1 MITHTSPSWNLTPFR
16 TTCEQAKDRSQH
28 RAQYA
33 AGSGGDL
40 DLHSAIAK
48 GSFPLVRDL
57 LAQGVPIDTLNT
69 AHMTPLH
76 AAVDADNY
84 DIVELLL
91 QRGAEPNAVSKA
103 NGETP
108 IHLAKSPEIA
118 ELLINNKANMDARDE
133 WLLSPLHHAAKSGLG
148 DVVAVLLQHGAR
160 VDYYDGLHRTPLI
173 VAAFSG
179 HKECVEELASNGAN
193 LAAKDKSGRTA
204 LDLAKA
210 MGHTEVHKLLAE
222 MTKLLGDMG
231 GDAQS
236 LRALPAGSPARL
248 QRGSNNLPAQRPPS
262 SGLSPPTPF
271 PPFFQS
277 MPHPNPRLARKLERV
292 ETAVADLTH
301 PRVCRCVRR

>member
-1 MITHTSPSWNLTPFR
+1 MFGSLSGQGKGDKKPSLFAKMRATGQ
-16 TTCEQAKDRSQH
+16 EKAKDRSQH

-33 AGSGGDL
+33 AGSSGGDL

-91 QRGAEPNAVSKA
+91 QKGAEPNAVSKA

-204 LDLAKA
+204 LDLSKA

-262 SGLSPPTPF
+262 SGGRVQASNAAGWATAAVQAPAPARSPHTDGSPD
-271 PPFFQS
+271 
-277 MPHPNPRLARKLERV
+277 RLILA
-292 ETAVADLTH
+292 
-301 PRVCRCVRR
+301 